1 MTRRCMR
8 GGLTLAAVLCL
19 SAAPLLAQGTG
30 TPAPA
35 AEGASVS
42 VNGHVQLDMIGDFD
56 RVDPAWTGALRPTR
70 IPVVCPGDAGCGPAG
85 ETTLSVRAS
94 RLNVVGSIPTKLGRL
109 STRIEFDL
117 FGTATDAG
125 RTTFRFRHAWGELGS
140 VGAGQ
145 TNSLFMDGD
154 AFPAGI
160 EYWGPSGLMVIRTA
174 QLRWTPVRR
183 PGSSLAFSM
192 ESPTSSIDVGRAFGA
207 DDTLGLRRRTL
218 TPDFHVQWRLQRR
231 WGHVQV
237 SGVLTETGFESS
249 RSADGRPTVRRTGGG
264 ISASTRA
271 KLTATG
277 TVVAQAT
284 TGRGIAGYA
293 NDGGVDLAPA
303 GDPPLRPRLVPTR
316 ALTLYWEQRV
326 APAWLVSL
334 GGSENRQYPS
344 ALQEG
349 DALRYGRYATLD
361 LHWTPDPALLVG
373 VSLQHGVRRTN
384 ELGEAQATRLQF
396 TARWSFDSRPSR

>member
-1 MTRRCMR
+1 VGTHALVRTAALLLVGR
-8 GGLTLAAVLCL
+8 G
-19 SAAPLLAQGTG
+19 LLAQTA
-30 TPAPA
+30 PAPEPTA
-35 AEGASVS
+35 PIVS

-56 RVDPAWTGALRPTR
+56 RIDPAWTGALRPTR

-94 RLNVVGSIPTKLGRL
+94 RLNVVGAIPTSLGVLR
-109 STRIEFDL
+109 TRIEFDL

-160 EYWGPSGLMVIRTA
+160 EYWGPAGIIAIRTA
-174 QLRWTPVRR
+174 QLRWTPIRR
-183 PGSSLAFSM
+183 RGATLAVSM

-218 TPDFHVQWRLQRR
+218 TPDFHVQWRLVRD
-231 WGHVQV
+231 WGHVQL

-249 RSADGRPTVRRTGGG
+249 TSANGEPTVRRTGGG
-264 ISASTRA
+264 VSASTRVR
-271 KLTATG
+271 LVPRG
-277 TVVAQAT
+277 TLVAQAT
-284 TGRGIAGYA
+284 TGRGIAGYL

-316 ALTLYWEQRV
+316 AFSVYWEQRL
-326 APAWLVSL
+326 APAFLLSI

-344 ALQEG
+344 ALQEE
-349 DALRYGRYATLD
+349 DALRVGRYGTVD
-361 LHWTPDPALLVG
+361 LHWTPDPALLFG
-373 VSLQHGVRRTN
+373 ISLQRATRRTN
-384 ELGEAQATRLQF
+384 ELGEAGATRLQLS
-396 TARWSFDSRPSR
+396 ARWSFDSRPSR